1 MTYARSRRRGL
12 SLVEVLIA
20 VILLG
25 IVGVG
30 ITRLLQSQMRFF
42 SRSTNARDA
51 RAVTRNALSLVSTE
65 MAMIEPRGI
74 VAASADSFMVRLPY
88 AVGLLC
94 TGSTITF
101 APVDS
106 LVWAQAVY
114 AGYAY
119 RDTTAAA
126 VTTYVANGGSA
137 LGTGLDVTCTLAGF
151 AVVPSGRTRV
161 VAPAMPITTQGAP
174 VLLYQTVTYK
184 IAASSIVSGRTALW
198 RRVAG
203 GSNEEIAVPFG
214 TGTRFRFY
222 VSGGLTPQDGVPG
235 TLNTLT
241 GLEFVMVGESERT
254 SPGIN
259 RVENDTLRVPILFR
273 NAVQ

>member
-1 MTYARSRRRGL
+1 MRRRGMTL
-12 SLVEVLIA
+12 IEVLIA
-20 VILLG
+20 IVLLG

-51 RAVTRNALSLVSTE
+51 RAVTRNALNLVTGE
-65 MAMIEPRGI
+65 MQMIEPRGI
-74 VAASADSFMVRLPY
+74 VAASADSITVHVPY
-88 AVGLLC
+88 A
-94 TGSTITF
+94 TGVHCAAGTVTF

-119 RDTTAAA
+119 RDTLTAS
-126 VTTYVANGGSA
+126 VTTYVSSGGGSLSAGAAATCTA
-137 LGTGLDVTCTLAGF
+137 LGITP
-151 AVVPSGRTRV
+151 VPNGPLRILS
-161 VAPAMPITTQGAP
+161 PALPIATTGAP
-174 VLLYQTVTYK
+174 VLLYQTITYK
-184 IAASSIVSGRTALW
+184 FAASTLVPGRTALW

-203 GSNEEIAVPFG
+203 GATEEVAVPFG

-222 VSGGLTPQDGVPG
+222 ETGDLAPDDAVPSPLRNMAGVE
-235 TLNTLT
+235 LVLI
-241 GLEFVMVGESERT
+241 GESERT
-254 SPGIN
+254 SPGTGAPET
-259 RVENDTLRVPILFR
+259 VTTRVPILFR